1 MDKNRQSNS
10 IDLATLSSPEFQD
23 KAFIALC
30 DGFCI
35 SCNPTA
41 EPENNKC
48 IHVNVYKLI
57 VVDNIN
63 NDSCEKKQL
72 N

>member
-23 KAFIALC
+23 KAFKALLE
-30 DGFCI
+30 GFCI
-35 SCNPTA
+35 SCNPQKL
-41 EPENNKC
+41 ENNEC
-48 IHVNVYKLI
+48 IHVKVDKLI

-63 NDSCEKKQL
+63 NSSCEKKQL